1 MSYASQAE
9 RYREAQIHSATPAQ
23 LLLIVFDYL
32 TTNLNRARIALE
44 RDDLELRCHALDRSR
59 QAVGEL
65 LCTVDEERGG
75 AIARQLVAL
84 YAFLLGELMS
94 IGGKEDIPRLERL
107 GRVVLDLRQAF
118 DGAASS
124 AGRLVS

>member
-1 MSYASQAE
+1 MSYASQAD
-9 RYREAQIHSATPAQ
+9 RYREAQIHSATPSQ

-32 TTNLNRARIALE
+32 STNINRARIALE
-44 RDDLELRCHALDRSR
+44 RDDLELRVHALDRAR

-65 LCTVDEERGG
+65 ICTLDEERGG
-75 AIARQLVAL
+75 ALARQLMAL

-94 IGGKEDIPRLERL
+94 ITGKADIPRLERL
-107 GRVVLDLRQAF
+107 GQMVLELRQAF
-118 DGAASS
+118 DGAAN